1 MRDEFRNLRLKQL
14 DRALKPFR
22 AAAKNPRPQKGWLRA
37 IREAAGISASEVA
50 RTLKTSRQLPV
61 QLEKAEAEDR
71 ITLRSLRA
79 AANALGCELVYAL
92 VPRASSLHELVEER
106 AIWIIDERG
115 CLPFVRIPFRVLI
128 DREGSVRA
136 VQRNYPLARKIAGA
150 LIEFPERPER
160 KPLLRPALRTSDGHG
175 RTDALVKRPL
185 FGRYQE

>member
-14 DRALKPFR
+14 DRTLKPFR

-71 ITLRSLRA
+71 ITLKSLRA

-92 VPRASSLHELVEER
+92 VPRVTTLHDLVEER
-106 AIWIIDERG
+106 ARTQAKKNVLGVEHSMALEDQAVGRVDE
-115 CLPFVRIPFRVLI
+115 
-128 DREGSVRA
+128 A
-136 VQRNYPLARKIAGA
+136 VEAETKR
-150 LIEFPERPER
+150 
-160 KPLLRPALRTSDGHG
+160 LLR
-175 RTDALVKRPL
+175 KR
-185 FGRYQE
+185 GVR